1 MAWRAELK
9 LDYTFESQRTVA
21 RYLHQGPLR
30 ILQSLYPEGDQI
42 CHNVLVH
49 PPGGL
54 VGGDTLDIQVKVA
67 SGAHGLVST
76 PGATRFYK
84 SGGHSALQQ
93 VVAHVADHARL
104 EWLPLEAIAYKDC
117 EATNRAVFHLAPSA
131 ELITWDVT
139 ALGLPSSD
147 QAFTQGHFQ
156 QHLEIPGVWL
166 ERGNI
171 QGSDARW
178 LNSPLGLAGQKCFAS
193 LVFASGS
200 PIAAERV
207 EKALEAA
214 RLSMEGTPLKLQAGI
229 TCAHPQVIVLR
240 VMSPLV
246 EPSMDLLKQVWASW
260 RHVLWQLP
268 SEPPRIWSV

>member
-1 MAWRAELK
+1 
-9 LDYTFESQRTVA
+9 
-21 RYLHQGPLR
+21 
-30 ILQSLYPEGDQI
+30 LQSLYPEGDQI

-54 VGGDTLDIQVKVA
+54 VGGDTLDIQVTVA
-67 SGAHGLVST
+67 EGAHGLVST

-84 SGGHSALQQ
+84 SGGHPALQQ
-93 VVAHVADHARL
+93 VVAHLADNAKL
-104 EWLPLEAIAYKDC
+104 EWLPLEAIAYNDC
-117 EATNRAVFHLAPSA
+117 EATNRAIFNLAPSA

-147 QAFTQGHFQ
+147 MAFTQGHFQ
-156 QHLEIPGVWL
+156 QHVEIPGVWL

-171 QGSDARW
+171 RGEDTRW
-178 LNSPLGLAGQKCFAS
+178 LNSPLGLAGGKCLAS

-200 PIAAERV
+200 AIDSDRTTQ
-207 EKALEAA
+207 ALEAA
-214 RLSMEGTPLKLQAGI
+214 REVIESHPLRLQAGI

-246 EPSMDLLKQVWASW
+246 EPTMDLLKKVWAVW
-260 RHVLWQLP
+260 RHTLWALP
-268 SEPPRIWSV
+268 STPPRIWSV

>member
-1 MAWRAELK
+1 MAWRADLK
-9 LDYTFESQRTVA
+9 LNDTLESQRTVV

-54 VGGDTLDIQVKVA
+54 VGGDTLDIQVTVA
-67 SGAHGLVST
+67 EGAHGLVST

-84 SGGHSALQQ
+84 SGGHPALQQ
-93 VVAHVADHARL
+93 VVAHLADNAKL
-104 EWLPLEAIAYKDC
+104 EWLPLEAIAYNDC
-117 EATNRAVFHLAPSA
+117 EATNRAIFNLAPSA

-147 QAFTQGHFQ
+147 MAFTQGHFQ

-171 QGSDARW
+171 RGEDTRW
-178 LNSPLGLAGQKCFAS
+178 LNSPLGLAGSKCLAS

-200 PIAAERV
+200 AINSDRTTQ
-207 EKALEAA
+207 ALEAA
-214 RLSMEGTPLKLQAGI
+214 REVIESHPLRLQAGI

-246 EPSMDLLKQVWASW
+246 EPTMDLLKKVWAVW
-260 RHVLWQLP
+260 RHTLWALP
-268 SEPPRIWSV
+268 STPPRIWSV

>member
-9 LDYTFESQRTVA
+9 LDYTRESQRSVA

-54 VGGDTLDIQVKVA
+54 VGGDTLDVQVSVA
-67 SGAHGLVST
+67 KGAHGLVST

-84 SGGHSALQQ
+84 SGGYPALQQ
-93 VVAHVADHARL
+93 VVAQVSDGARL
-104 EWLPLEAIAYKDC
+104 EWLPLEAIAYNDC
-117 EATNRAVFHLAPSA
+117 EATNRAIFNLESGA

-139 ALGLPSSD
+139 ALGLPTSNLS
-147 QAFTQGHFQ
+147 FEQGHFQ
-156 QHLEIPGVWL
+156 QHLEISGVWL
-166 ERGNI
+166 EKGIIRGN
-171 QGSDARW
+171 DARW
-178 LNSPLGLAGQKCFAS
+178 LNSPLGLAGQKCLAS
-193 LVFASGS
+193 LVFAAGTAIE
-200 PIAAERV
+200 PKRA

-214 RLSMEGTPLKLQAGI
+214 REVIEAHPLKHQAGI
-229 TCAHPQVIVLR
+229 TFAHPQVIVLR

-246 EPSMDLLKQVWASW
+246 EPTMGLLKQVWATW
-260 RHVLWQLP
+260 RHMLWDLP
-268 SEPPRIWSV
+268 STPPRIWSV

>member
-9 LDYTFESQRTVA
+9 LDYTRESERSVA

-54 VGGDTLDIQVKVA
+54 VGGDTLDIQVSVA
-67 SGAHGLVST
+67 KGAHGLVST

-84 SGGHSALQQ
+84 SGGYPSLQQ
-93 VVAHVADHARL
+93 VVAHVADQARL
-104 EWLPLEAIAYKDC
+104 EWLPLEAIAYNDG
-117 EATNRAVFHLAPSA
+117 EATNRAVFHLATSA

-147 QAFTQGHFQ
+147 QAFTQGHFR

-171 QGSDARW
+171 LGSDARW

-207 EKALEAA
+207 EKALEAS
-214 RLSMEGTPLKLQAGI
+214 RLCIEASPFKLQAGI
-229 TCAHPQVIVLR
+229 TCAHPQVIVMR

-246 EPSMDLLKQVWASW
+246 EPSMNLLKQVWACW
-260 RHVLWQLP
+260 RHTLWQLP
-268 SEPPRIWSV
+268 IEPPRIWSV

>member
-9 LDYTFESQRTVA
+9 LDYTRESERSVA

-54 VGGDTLDIQVKVA
+54 VGGDILDIQITVA
-67 SGAHGLVST
+67 EGAHGLIST
-76 PGATRFYK
+76 PSATRFYK
-84 SGGHSALQQ
+84 SGGQAALQQ
-93 VVAHVADHARL
+93 VLATLAPGARL
-104 EWLPLEAIAYKDC
+104 EWLPLEAIAYNDC
-117 EATNRAVFHLAPSA
+117 EATNRAVFNLAPSA

-139 ALGLPSSD
+139 ALGLPSSNM
-147 QAFTQGHFQ
+147 AFTQGHFQ
-156 QHLEIPGVWL
+156 QHIEISGVWL

-171 QGSDARW
+171 RGDDTRW
-178 LNSPLGLAGQKCFAS
+178 LNSPLGLAGDKCIAS
-193 LVFASGS
+193 LVFAAGS
-200 PIAAERV
+200 TIEAHRATQ
-207 EKALEAA
+207 ALEAA
-214 RLSMEGTPLKLQAGI
+214 RDVIETHPLRLQAGI

-246 EPSMDLLKQVWASW
+246 EPTMDLLKKVWAVW
-260 RHVLWQLP
+260 RHTLWNLP
-268 SEPPRIWSV
+268 ITPPRIWSV

>member
-1 MAWRAELK
+1 
-9 LDYTFESQRTVA
+9 
-21 RYLHQGPLR
+21 LR

-54 VGGDTLDIQVKVA
+54 VGGDTLDIRVNVA
-67 SGAHGLVST
+67 KGAHGLVST

-84 SGGHSALQQ
+84 SGGHPALQQ
-93 VVAHVADHARL
+93 VVAHVSNGARL
-104 EWLPLEAIAYKDC
+104 EWLPLEAIAYNNC
-117 EATNRAVFHLAPSA
+117 EATNRAIFNLEPSA

-147 QAFTQGHFQ
+147 MAFNQGHFQ

-166 ERGNI
+166 EKGNI
-171 QGSDARW
+171 RGTDARW
-178 LNSPLGLAGQKCFAS
+178 LNSPLGMAGQKCLGT
-193 LVFASGS
+193 LVFAAGS
-200 PIAAERV
+200 AIEPGRAEH
-207 EKALEAA
+207 ALEAA
-214 RLSMEGTPLKLQAGI
+214 QEVLEAHALKGQAGL

-246 EPSMDLLKQVWASW
+246 EPTMDLLKQVWATW
-260 RHVLWQLP
+260 RHTLWALP
-268 SEPPRIWSV
+268 STPPRIWSV

>member
-1 MAWRAELK
+1 MAWRADLK
-9 LDYTFESQRTVA
+9 LDYTLESQRTVV

-54 VGGDTLDIQVKVA
+54 VGGDTLDIQVTVA
-67 SGAHGLVST
+67 EGAHGLVST

-84 SGGHSALQQ
+84 SGGHPALQQ
-93 VVAHVADHARL
+93 VVAHLADNAKL
-104 EWLPLEAIAYKDC
+104 EWLPLEAIAYNDC
-117 EATNRAVFHLAPSA
+117 EATNRAIFNLAPSA

-147 QAFTQGHFQ
+147 MAFTQGHFQ

-171 QGSDARW
+171 RGEDTRW
-178 LNSPLGLAGQKCFAS
+178 LNSPLGLAGGKCLAS
-193 LVFASGS
+193 LVFASGRAIDS
-200 PIAAERV
+200 DRTTQ
-207 EKALEAA
+207 ALEAA
-214 RLSMEGTPLKLQAGI
+214 REVIESHPLRLQAGI

-246 EPSMDLLKQVWASW
+246 EPTMDLLKKVWAVW
-260 RHVLWQLP
+260 RHTLWALP
-268 SEPPRIWSV
+268 STPPRIWSV

>member
-1 MAWRAELK
+1 MAWRADLK
-9 LDYTFESQRTVA
+9 LDYTLESQRTVV

-54 VGGDTLDIQVKVA
+54 VGGDTLDIQVTVA
-67 SGAHGLVST
+67 EGAHGLAST

-84 SGGHSALQQ
+84 SGGHPALQQ
-93 VVAHVADHARL
+93 VVAHLADNAKL
-104 EWLPLEAIAYKDC
+104 EWLPLEAIAYNDC
-117 EATNRAVFHLAPSA
+117 EATNRAIFNLAPSA

-147 QAFTQGHFQ
+147 MAFTQGHFQ

-171 QGSDARW
+171 RGEDTRW
-178 LNSPLGLAGQKCFAS
+178 LNSPLGLAGSKCLAS

-200 PIAAERV
+200 AIDSDRTTQ
-207 EKALEAA
+207 ALEAA
-214 RLSMEGTPLKLQAGI
+214 REVIESHPLCLQACI
-229 TCAHPQVIVLR
+229 TCVHPQVIVLR

-246 EPSMDLLKQVWASW
+246 EPTMDLLKKVWAVW
-260 RHVLWQLP
+260 RHTLWALP
-268 SEPPRIWSV
+268 STPPRIWSV

>member
-9 LDYTFESQRTVA
+9 LDYTRESERSVA

-54 VGGDTLDIQVKVA
+54 VGGDILDIQITVA
-67 SGAHGLVST
+67 EGAHGLIST
-76 PGATRFYK
+76 PSATRFYK
-84 SGGHSALQQ
+84 SGGQAALQQ
-93 VVAHVADHARL
+93 VLATLAPGARL
-104 EWLPLEAIAYKDC
+104 EWLPLEAIAYNDC
-117 EATNRAVFHLAPSA
+117 EATNRAVFNLAPSA

-139 ALGLPSSD
+139 ALGLPSSNM
-147 QAFTQGHFQ
+147 AFTQGHFQ
-156 QHLEIPGVWL
+156 QHIEISGVWL

-171 QGSDARW
+171 RGDDTRW
-178 LNSPLGLAGQKCFAS
+178 LNSPLGLAGDKCIAS

-200 PIAAERV
+200 TIEAHRATQ
-207 EKALEAA
+207 ALEAA
-214 RLSMEGTPLKLQAGI
+214 RDVIETHPLRLQAGI

-246 EPSMDLLKQVWASW
+246 EPTMDLLKKVWAVW
-260 RHVLWQLP
+260 RHTLWNLP
-268 SEPPRIWSV
+268 STPPRIWSV

>member
-1 MAWRAELK
+1 MAWRADLK
-9 LDYTFESQRTVA
+9 LDYTLESQRTVV

-54 VGGDTLDIQVKVA
+54 VGGDTLDIQVTVA
-67 SGAHGLVST
+67 EGAHGLVST

-84 SGGHSALQQ
+84 SGGHPALQK
-93 VVAHVADHARL
+93 VVAHLADNAKL
-104 EWLPLEAIAYKDC
+104 EWLPLEAIAYNDC
-117 EATNRAVFHLAPSA
+117 EATNRAIFNLAPSA

-147 QAFTQGHFQ
+147 MAFTQGHFQ
-156 QHLEIPGVWL
+156 QHIEIPGVWL

-171 QGSDARW
+171 RGEDTRW
-178 LNSPLGLAGQKCFAS
+178 LNSPLGLAGGKCLAS

-200 PIAAERV
+200 AIDSDRTTQ
-207 EKALEAA
+207 ALEAA
-214 RLSMEGTPLKLQAGI
+214 REVIESHPLRLQAGI

-246 EPSMDLLKQVWASW
+246 EPTMDLLKKVWAVW
-260 RHVLWQLP
+260 RHTLWALP
-268 SEPPRIWSV
+268 STPPRIWSV

>member
-1 MAWRAELK
+1 MAWRADLK
-9 LDYTFESQRTVA
+9 LDYTLESQRTVV

-54 VGGDTLDIQVKVA
+54 VGGDTLDIQVTVA
-67 SGAHGLVST
+67 EGAHGLVST

-84 SGGHSALQQ
+84 SGGHPALQQ
-93 VVAHVADHARL
+93 VVAHLADNAKL
-104 EWLPLEAIAYKDC
+104 EWLPLEAIAYNDC
-117 EATNRAVFHLAPSA
+117 EATNRAIFNLAPSA

-147 QAFTQGHFQ
+147 MAFTQGHFQ

-171 QGSDARW
+171 RGEDTRW
-178 LNSPLGLAGQKCFAS
+178 LNSPLGLAGSKCLAS

-200 PIAAERV
+200 AIDSDRTTQ
-207 EKALEAA
+207 ALEAA
-214 RLSMEGTPLKLQAGI
+214 REVIESHPLRLQAGI
-229 TCAHPQVIVLR
+229 TCSHPQVIVLR

-246 EPSMDLLKQVWASW
+246 EPTMDLLKKVWAVW
-260 RHVLWQLP
+260 RHTLWALP
-268 SEPPRIWSV
+268 STPPRIWSV

>member
-9 LDYTFESQRTVA
+9 LDYTHESQRSVA

-54 VGGDTLDIQVKVA
+54 VGGDTLDIQVSVA
-67 SGAHGLVST
+67 KGAHGLVST

-84 SGGHSALQQ
+84 SGGHPALQQ
-93 VVAHVADHARL
+93 VVAHVSEGARL
-104 EWLPLEAIAYKDC
+104 EWLPLEAIAYNDC
-117 EATNRAVFHLAPSA
+117 EATNRAIFNLAPSA

-147 QAFTQGHFQ
+147 MAFTQGHFQ
-156 QHLEIPGVWL
+156 QHVEIPGVWL

-171 QGSDARW
+171 RGEDTRW
-178 LNSPLGLAGQKCFAS
+178 LNSPLGLAGGKCLAS

-200 PIAAERV
+200 AIDSDRTTQ
-207 EKALEAA
+207 ALEAA
-214 RLSMEGTPLKLQAGI
+214 REVIESHPLRLQAGI

-246 EPSMDLLKQVWASW
+246 EPTMDLLKKVWAIW
-260 RHVLWQLP
+260 RHTLWALP
-268 SEPPRIWSV
+268 STPPRIWSV

>member
-1 MAWRAELK
+1 MAWRADLK
-9 LDYTFESQRTVA
+9 LDYTLESQRTVA

-54 VGGDTLDIQVKVA
+54 VGGDTLDIQVTVGE
-67 SGAHGLVST
+67 GAHGLIST

-84 SGGHSALQQ
+84 SGGKPALQQ
-93 VVAHVADHARL
+93 VTATLAPNTRL
-104 EWLPLEAIAYKDC
+104 EWLPLEAIAYNDC
-117 EATNRAVFHLAPSA
+117 EATNRAIFNLAPTA

-147 QAFTQGHFQ
+147 MAFTRGHFQ
-156 QHLEIPGVWL
+156 QHIEVPGVWL
-166 ERGNI
+166 ERGNLR
-171 QGSDARW
+171 GEDSRW
-178 LNSPLGLAGQKCFAS
+178 LNSPLGMAGQKCLAS

-200 PIAAERV
+200 PIQAQRATQ
-207 EKALEAA
+207 ALEAA
-214 RLSMEGTPLKLQAGI
+214 RGVIESHSLRLQAGI

-246 EPSMDLLKQVWASW
+246 EPSMDLLKKVWAVW
-260 RHVLWQLP
+260 RHTLWALP
-268 SEPPRIWSV
+268 STPPRIWSV

>member
-1 MAWRAELK
+1 MAWRADLK
-9 LDYTFESQRTVA
+9 LDYTLESQRTVV

-54 VGGDTLDIQVKVA
+54 VGGDTLDIQVTVA
-67 SGAHGLVST
+67 EGAHGLVST

-84 SGGHSALQQ
+84 SGGHPALQK
-93 VVAHVADHARL
+93 VVAHLADNAKL
-104 EWLPLEAIAYKDC
+104 EWLPLEAIAYNDC
-117 EATNRAVFHLAPSA
+117 EATNRAIFNLAPSA

-147 QAFTQGHFQ
+147 MAFTQGHFQ

-171 QGSDARW
+171 RGEDTRW
-178 LNSPLGLAGQKCFAS
+178 LNSPLGLAGSKCLAS

-200 PIAAERV
+200 AIDSDRTTQ
-207 EKALEAA
+207 ALEAA
-214 RLSMEGTPLKLQAGI
+214 REVIESHPLRLQAGI

-246 EPSMDLLKQVWASW
+246 EPTMDLLKKVWAVW
-260 RHVLWQLP
+260 RHTLWALP
-268 SEPPRIWSV
+268 STPPRIWSV

>member
-1 MAWRAELK
+1 MAWRADLK
-9 LDYTFESQRTVA
+9 LDYTLESQRTVA

-54 VGGDTLDIQVKVA
+54 VGGDTLDIQVNVA
-67 SGAHGLVST
+67 EGAHALVST

-84 SGGHSALQQ
+84 SGGQAALQQ
-93 VVAHVADHARL
+93 VTATLAPGARL
-104 EWLPLEAIAYKDC
+104 EWLPLEAIAYNDC
-117 EATNRAVFHLAPSA
+117 EATNRAIFNLAPTA
-131 ELITWDVT
+131 ELMAWDVT

-147 QAFTQGHFQ
+147 MAFTKGHFQ

-166 ERGNI
+166 ERGNLR
-171 QGSDARW
+171 GDDTRW
-178 LNSPLGLAGQKCFAS
+178 LNSPLGLAGQKCLAS
-193 LVFASGS
+193 LVFASGNNIE
-200 PIAAERV
+200 PQRAAQALDAAREV
-207 EKALEAA
+207 LEAHPL
-214 RLSMEGTPLKLQAGI
+214 RLQSGI

-246 EPSMDLLKQVWASW
+246 EPSMDLLKKVWAVW
-260 RHVLWQLP
+260 RHTLWALP
-268 SEPPRIWSV
+268 STPPRIWSV

>member
-1 MAWRAELK
+1 MAWRADLK
-9 LDYTFESQRTVA
+9 LDYTLESQRTVV

-42 CHNVLVH
+42 CHNILVH

-54 VGGDTLDIQVKVA
+54 VGGDTLDIQVTVA
-67 SGAHGLVST
+67 EGAHGLVSS

-84 SGGHSALQQ
+84 SGGHPALQQ
-93 VVAHVADHARL
+93 VVAHLADNAKL
-104 EWLPLEAIAYKDC
+104 EWLPLEAIAYNDC
-117 EATNRAVFHLAPSA
+117 EATNRAIFNLAPSA

-147 QAFTQGHFQ
+147 MAFTQGHFQ

-171 QGSDARW
+171 RGEDTRW
-178 LNSPLGLAGQKCFAS
+178 LNSPLGLAGSKCLAS

-200 PIAAERV
+200 AIDSDRTTQ
-207 EKALEAA
+207 ALEAA
-214 RLSMEGTPLKLQAGI
+214 REVIESHPLRLQAGI

-246 EPSMDLLKQVWASW
+246 EPTMDLLKKVWAVW
-260 RHVLWQLP
+260 RHTLWALP
-268 SEPPRIWSV
+268 STPPRIWSV

>member
-1 MAWRAELK
+1 MPWRAELK
-9 LDYTFESQRTVA
+9 IQYTSESQRTVA
-21 RYLHQGPLR
+21 RYEHQGPLR
-30 ILQSLYPEGDQI
+30 VLKSLYPEGDQI

-54 VGGDTLDIQVKVA
+54 VGGDTLDIQVTVA

-84 SGGHSALQQ
+84 SGGLPALQQ
-93 VVAHVADHARL
+93 VVAHVADQARL
-104 EWLPLEAIAYKDC
+104 EWLPLEAIAYNDC
-117 EATNRAVFHLAPSA
+117 QATNRAVFHLAPSA
-131 ELITWDVT
+131 ELMTWDVT
-139 ALGLPSSD
+139 ALGLPSSEL
-147 QAFTQGHFQ
+147 AFTQGHFQ

-171 QGSDARW
+171 QGNDTRW

-200 PIAAERV
+200 AISPDRA
-207 EKALEAA
+207 EKALEDA
-214 RLSMEGTPLKLQAGI
+214 RLILEAHPLKLQAGI

-246 EPSMDLLKQVWASW
+246 EPSMDLLKQVWAAW
-260 RHVLWQLP
+260 RHTLWQLP
-268 SEPPRIWSV
+268 SEQPRIWSV

>member
-9 LDYTFESQRTVA
+9 LDYTRESQRSVA

-54 VGGDTLDIQVKVA
+54 VGGDTLDIQVSVA
-67 SGAHGLVST
+67 KGAHGLVST

-84 SGGHSALQQ
+84 SGGYPALQQ
-93 VVAHVADHARL
+93 VVAQVSDGARL
-104 EWLPLEAIAYKDC
+104 EWLPLEAIAYNDC
-117 EATNRAVFHLAPSA
+117 EATNRAIFNLESGA

-139 ALGLPSSD
+139 ALGLPTSNLS
-147 QAFTQGHFQ
+147 FEQGHFQ
-156 QHLEIPGVWL
+156 QHLEISGVWL
-166 ERGNI
+166 EKGIIRGN
-171 QGSDARW
+171 DARW
-178 LNSPLGLAGQKCFAS
+178 LNSPLGLAGQKCLAS
-193 LVFASGS
+193 LVFAAGTAIE
-200 PIAAERV
+200 PKRA

-214 RLSMEGTPLKLQAGI
+214 REVIEAHPLKHQAGI
-229 TCAHPQVIVLR
+229 TFAHPQVIVLR

-246 EPSMDLLKQVWASW
+246 EPTMGLLKQVWATW
-260 RHVLWQLP
+260 RHMLWDLP
-268 SEPPRIWSV
+268 STPPRIWSV

>member
-1 MAWRAELK
+1 M
-9 LDYTFESQRTVA
+9 
-21 RYLHQGPLR
+21 
-30 ILQSLYPEGDQI
+30 
-42 CHNVLVH
+42 
-49 PPGGL
+49 
-54 VGGDTLDIQVKVA
+54 
-67 SGAHGLVST
+67 ST

-84 SGGHSALQQ
+84 SGGHPALQQ
-93 VVAHVADHARL
+93 VVAHVADQARL
-104 EWLPLEAIAYKDC
+104 EWLPLEAIAYNDC
-117 EATNRAVFHLAPSA
+117 EATNRAVFHLAPTA

-139 ALGLPSSD
+139 SLGLPSSG

-171 QGSDARW
+171 QGHDTRW

-200 PIAAERV
+200 PIPLERV
-207 EKALEAA
+207 DGALEAA
-214 RLSMEGTPLKLQAGI
+214 RLVMEADPLKLQAGI

-246 EPSMDLLKQVWASW
+246 EPTMDLLKQVWAVW
-260 RHVLWQLP
+260 RHALWQLP

>member
-1 MAWRAELK
+1 MAWRADLK
-9 LDYTFESQRTVA
+9 LDYTLESQRTVV

-54 VGGDTLDIQVKVA
+54 VGGDTLDIQVTVA
-67 SGAHGLVST
+67 EGAHGLVST

-84 SGGHSALQQ
+84 SGGHPALQQ
-93 VVAHVADHARL
+93 VVAHVAGNAKL
-104 EWLPLEAIAYKDC
+104 EWLPLEAIAYNDC
-117 EATNRAVFHLAPSA
+117 EATNRAIFNLAPSA

-147 QAFTQGHFQ
+147 MAFTQGHFQ

-166 ERGNI
+166 ERGTI
-171 QGSDARW
+171 RGEDTRW
-178 LNSPLGLAGQKCFAS
+178 LNSPLGLAGSKCLAS

-200 PIAAERV
+200 AIDSDRTTQ
-207 EKALEAA
+207 ALEAA
-214 RLSMEGTPLKLQAGI
+214 REVIESHPLRLQAGI
-229 TCAHPQVIVLR
+229 TCVHPQVIVLR

-246 EPSMDLLKQVWASW
+246 EPTMDLLKKVWAVW
-260 RHVLWQLP
+260 RHTLWALP
-268 SEPPRIWSV
+268 STPPRIWSV

>member
-9 LDYTFESQRTVA
+9 LDYTRESQRSVA
-21 RYLHQGPLR
+21 RHLHQGPLR

-54 VGGDTLDIQVKVA
+54 VGGDILDIQITVA
-67 SGAHGLVST
+67 EGAHGLIST
-76 PGATRFYK
+76 PSATRFYK
-84 SGGHSALQQ
+84 SGGQAALQQ
-93 VVAHVADHARL
+93 VVATLDPGARL
-104 EWLPLEAIAYKDC
+104 EWLPLEAIAYNDC
-117 EATNRAVFHLAPSA
+117 EATNRAVFNLAPSA

-139 ALGLPSSD
+139 ALGLPSSNM
-147 QAFTQGHFQ
+147 AFTQGHFQ
-156 QHLEIPGVWL
+156 QHIEISGVWL

-171 QGSDARW
+171 RGNDTRW
-178 LNSPLGLAGQKCFAS
+178 LNSPLGLAGDKCIAS

-200 PIAAERV
+200 NIEAHRATQ
-207 EKALEAA
+207 ALEAA
-214 RLSMEGTPLKLQAGI
+214 RDVIEAHPLRLQAGI

-246 EPSMDLLKQVWASW
+246 EPTMDLLKKVWAVW
-260 RHVLWQLP
+260 RHTLWNLP
-268 SEPPRIWSV
+268 ITPPRIWSV

>member
-1 MAWRAELK
+1 MAWRADLK
-9 LDYTFESQRTVA
+9 LDYTLESQRTVV

-54 VGGDTLDIQVKVA
+54 VGGDTLDIQVTVA
-67 SGAHGLVST
+67 EGAHGLVST

-84 SGGHSALQQ
+84 SGGHPALQQ
-93 VVAHVADHARL
+93 VVAHLAVNAKL
-104 EWLPLEAIAYKDC
+104 EWLPLEAIAYNDC
-117 EATNRAVFHLAPSA
+117 EATNRAIFNLAPSA

-147 QAFTQGHFQ
+147 MAFTQGHFQ
-156 QHLEIPGVWL
+156 QHIEIPGVWL

-171 QGSDARW
+171 RGEDTRW
-178 LNSPLGLAGQKCFAS
+178 LNSPLGLAGGKCLAS

-200 PIAAERV
+200 AIDSDRTTQ
-207 EKALEAA
+207 ALEAA
-214 RLSMEGTPLKLQAGI
+214 REVIESHPLRLQAGI

-246 EPSMDLLKQVWASW
+246 EPTMDLLKKVWAVW
-260 RHVLWQLP
+260 RHTLWALP
-268 SEPPRIWSV
+268 SRPPRIWSV

>member
-1 MAWRAELK
+1 MAWRADLK
-9 LDYTFESQRTVA
+9 LDYTLESQRTVV

-42 CHNVLVH
+42 CQNVLVH

-54 VGGDTLDIQVKVA
+54 VGGDTLDIQVTVA
-67 SGAHGLVST
+67 EGAHGLVST

-84 SGGHSALQQ
+84 SGGHPALQQ
-93 VVAHVADHARL
+93 VVAHLADNAKL
-104 EWLPLEAIAYKDC
+104 EWLPLEAIAYNDC
-117 EATNRAVFHLAPSA
+117 EATNRAIFNLAPSA

-147 QAFTQGHFQ
+147 MAFTQGHFQ
-156 QHLEIPGVWL
+156 QHIEIPGVWL

-171 QGSDARW
+171 RGEDTRW
-178 LNSPLGLAGQKCFAS
+178 LNSPLGLAGGKCLAS

-200 PIAAERV
+200 AIDSDRTTQ
-207 EKALEAA
+207 ALQAA
-214 RLSMEGTPLKLQAGI
+214 REVIESHPLRLQAGI

-246 EPSMDLLKQVWASW
+246 EPTMDLLKKVWAVW
-260 RHVLWQLP
+260 RHTLWALP
-268 SEPPRIWSV
+268 STPPRIWSV

>member
-1 MAWRAELK
+1 MAWRADLK
-9 LDYTFESQRTVA
+9 LDYTLESQRTVV

-54 VGGDTLDIQVKVA
+54 VGGDTLDIQVTVA
-67 SGAHGLVST
+67 EGAHGLVST
-76 PGATRFYK
+76 PSATRFYK
-84 SGGHSALQQ
+84 SGGHPALQQ
-93 VVAHVADHARL
+93 VVAHLADNAKL
-104 EWLPLEAIAYKDC
+104 EWLPLEAIAYNDC
-117 EATNRAVFHLAPSA
+117 EASNRAIFNLAPSA

-147 QAFTQGHFQ
+147 MAFTQGHFQ
-156 QHLEIPGVWL
+156 QHIEIPGVWL

-171 QGSDARW
+171 RSEDTRW
-178 LNSPLGLAGQKCFAS
+178 LNSPLGLAGGKCLAS

-200 PIAAERV
+200 AIDSDRTTQ
-207 EKALEAA
+207 ALEAA
-214 RLSMEGTPLKLQAGI
+214 REVIESHPLRLQAGI
-229 TCAHPQVIVLR
+229 TCVHPQVIVLR

-246 EPSMDLLKQVWASW
+246 EPTMDLLKKVWAVW
-260 RHVLWQLP
+260 RHTLWALP
-268 SEPPRIWSV
+268 STPPRIWSV

>member
-1 MAWRAELK
+1 MAWRADLK
-9 LDYTFESQRTVA
+9 LDYTLESQRTVV

-54 VGGDTLDIQVKVA
+54 VGGDTLDIQVTVA
-67 SGAHGLVST
+67 EGAHGLVST

-84 SGGHSALQQ
+84 SGGHPALQQ
-93 VVAHVADHARL
+93 VVAHLADNAKL
-104 EWLPLEAIAYKDC
+104 EWLPLEAIAYNDC
-117 EATNRAVFHLAPSA
+117 EATNRAIFNLAPSA

-147 QAFTQGHFQ
+147 MAFTQGHFQ
-156 QHLEIPGVWL
+156 QHIEIPGVWL

-171 QGSDARW
+171 RGEDTRW
-178 LNSPLGLAGQKCFAS
+178 LNSPLGLAGDKCLAS

-200 PIAAERV
+200 AIDSDRTTQ
-207 EKALEAA
+207 ALEAA
-214 RLSMEGTPLKLQAGI
+214 REVIESHPLRLQAGI

-246 EPSMDLLKQVWASW
+246 EPTMDLLKKVWAVW
-260 RHVLWQLP
+260 RHTLWALP
-268 SEPPRIWSV
+268 STPPRIWSV

>member
-1 MAWRAELK
+1 MAWRDELK

-76 PGATRFYK
+76 PGATRFYN
-84 SGGHSALQQ
+84 SGGHPALQQ
-93 VVAHVADHARL
+93 VVAHVADQARL
-104 EWLPLEAIAYKDC
+104 EWLPLEAIAYNDC
-117 EATNRAVFHLAPSA
+117 QATNRAVFHLAPGA

-156 QHLEIPGVWL
+156 QHLEILGVWL

-214 RLSMEGTPLKLQAGI
+214 RLSMEGNPLKLQAGI

>member
-1 MAWRAELK
+1 MAWRADLK
-9 LDYTFESQRTVA
+9 LDYTLESQRTVV

-54 VGGDTLDIQVKVA
+54 VGGDTLDIQVTVA
-67 SGAHGLVST
+67 EGAHGLVST

-84 SGGHSALQQ
+84 SGGHPALQQ
-93 VVAHVADHARL
+93 VVAHLADNAKL
-104 EWLPLEAIAYKDC
+104 EWLPLEAIAYNDC
-117 EATNRAVFHLAPSA
+117 EATNRAIFNLAPSA

-147 QAFTQGHFQ
+147 MAFTQGHFQ
-156 QHLEIPGVWL
+156 QHIEIPGVWL

-171 QGSDARW
+171 RDKDTRW
-178 LNSPLGLAGQKCFAS
+178 LNSPLGLAGGKCLAS

-200 PIAAERV
+200 AIDSDRTTQ
-207 EKALEAA
+207 ALEAA
-214 RLSMEGTPLKLQAGI
+214 REVIESHPLRLQAGI

-246 EPSMDLLKQVWASW
+246 EPTMDLLKKVWAVW
-260 RHVLWQLP
+260 RHTLWALP
-268 SEPPRIWSV
+268 STPPRIWSV

>member
-1 MAWRAELK
+1 MAWRADLK
-9 LDYTFESQRTVA
+9 LDYTLESQRTVV

-54 VGGDTLDIQVKVA
+54 VGGDTLDIQVTVA
-67 SGAHGLVST
+67 EGAHGLVST

-84 SGGHSALQQ
+84 SGGHPALQQ
-93 VVAHVADHARL
+93 VVAHLADNAKL
-104 EWLPLEAIAYKDC
+104 EWLPLEAIAYNDC
-117 EATNRAVFHLAPSA
+117 EATNRAIFNLAPSA

-147 QAFTQGHFQ
+147 MAFTQGHFQ

-166 ERGNI
+166 ERGI
-171 QGSDARW
+171 IRGEDTRW
-178 LNSPLGLAGQKCFAS
+178 LNSPLGLAGSKCLAS

-200 PIAAERV
+200 AINSDRTTQ
-207 EKALEAA
+207 ALEAA
-214 RLSMEGTPLKLQAGI
+214 REVIESHPLRLQAGI
-229 TCAHPQVIVLR
+229 TCVHPQVIVLR

-246 EPSMDLLKQVWASW
+246 EPTMDLLKKVWAVW
-260 RHVLWQLP
+260 RHTLWALP
-268 SEPPRIWSV
+268 STPPRIWSV